1 VARATLRRVRAL
13 RERFA
18 SGSRFAPFR
27 TSASAHPLIPAS
39 PHMPHTRP
47 LGTTGFDIAPLVLG
61 TNVFGWTVDQSTA
74 FSILDA
80 FVDHGFD
87 ALDTADSYSHWA
99 PGNSGGE
106 SETIIGNW
114 LARSPSRRDQ
124 VHVMTKVGSG
134 MPGTNGKK
142 TLAPKWV
149 LHEVDESLR
158 RLRVER
164 IDLYQAHWPD
174 PSTPIEET
182 LRAFDA
188 LIRAGKV
195 RAIGASNL
203 DAAQLAEALRVADA
217 RGLPRYATLQPE
229 YNLYDR
235 DKYDGSLRDLAMR
248 EGLGVITYYGLA
260 SGFLSGK
267 YRTADDLKKSARGG
281 SVGKYMN
288 PRGMRILAALDAVA
302 ARHAAQPAEVA
313 LAWLMQ
319 RLGVTAPIASA
330 TSLAQLASL
339 MRATELRLSDEDV
352 KELDVRE

>member
-1 VARATLRRVRAL
+1 
-13 RERFA
+13 
-18 SGSRFAPFR
+18 
-27 TSASAHPLIPAS
+27 
-39 PHMPHTRP
+39 MPQHRP
-47 LGTTGFDIAPLVLG
+47 LGTTGFSIAPLVLG
-61 TNVFGWTVDQSTA
+61 TNVFGWTVDQPSA

-87 ALDTADSYSHWA
+87 AIDTADSYSHWA

-134 MPGTNGKK
+134 MPGTGGQK
-142 TLAPKWV
+142 TLKKEWI
-149 LHEVDESLR
+149 LREVDESLR

-174 PSTPIEET
+174 PDTPIEET
-182 LRAFDA
+182 LRAFDT
-188 LIRAGKV
+188 LLRAGKV

-203 DAAQLAEALRVADA
+203 DATQLAEALRVADE

-235 DKYDGSLRDLAMR
+235 DKYDGPLRDLAMR

-267 YRTADDLKKSARGG
+267 YRTADDLKKSARGPG
-281 SVGKYMN
+281 IGKKYMN

-302 ARHAAQPAEVA
+302 ARHAAHPAEVA
-313 LAWLMQ
+313 LAWLIQ
-319 RLGVTAPIASA
+319 RPGVTAPISSA
-330 TSLAQLASL
+330 TSLDQLASL
-339 MRATELRLSDEDV
+339 IRATGLELSAEEV
-352 KELDVRE
+352 KELDVR